1 MPGVAEHGVRTDHGV
16 RMTRHE
22 FPLPSLLS
30 PADYATGCLDHPAF
44 TLSHREGHEVGPQVG
59 IPAPLTMSDRVM
71 CSR

>member
-44 TLSHREGHEVGPQVG
+44 TLSRREGTRSRTASRYSRTTNHE
-59 IPAPLTMSDRVM
+59 
-71 CSR
+71 